1 MSVTI
6 LNPPGGFS
14 QTLQQ
19 LTADEIVPRIFAADH
34 TIWSSRPDE
43 ITNRLGWLRLPQTM
57 PARIPSLREFATSL
71 HGEGFA
77 HVVLL
82 GMGGSSLAPD
92 TLARIFPPRPGA
104 LSLEVLDSTHPESV
118 LRTARNARRVKT
130 LFLVAT
136 KSGTTSETVSLFQYF
151 YRALVSQGV
160 SDPGRRFAAITDPG
174 SPLAGEAA
182 RVGFRKT
189 FLNPPD
195 IGGRYSALSLF
206 GLVPAALLG
215 LDLETWL
222 CTAQDVARTC
232 SGDVPPQD
240 NPALQLGCYLG
251 AAALAG
257 RDKATFL
264 TSRTLA
270 PFGDWIEQ
278 LIAESSGKD
287 GTGILPVLELAG
299 TRATRYSEDRAL
311 VLISHGGDSDLQSA
325 ADALVHAGHPVAR
338 VDVSDS
344 TDLSGQF
351 FLWEMATAIACHL
364 LGVHPF
370 DQPNVESAKRLAREA
385 ADVARRTGS
394 VPTLTDRALDARG
407 LIAGLADLSQ
417 GDYVGVHAYLP
428 ASNGFSN
435 ALHALQA
442 AIRDRF
448 GVAVT
453 VGYGPRFLHS
463 TGQLHKGD
471 AGRGRFIQLV
481 SPDMPSVPIPDGT
494 DGTASSLSF
503 AGLIV
508 SQAHGDRRALAAAGR
523 SVATFALPPP
533 YAASLQAVVRD
544 LLSLPG

>member
-1 MSVTI
+1 MNVTI
-6 LNPPGGFS
+6 LNPPGAFAE
-14 QTLQQ
+14 TLQQ
-19 LTADEIVPRIFAADH
+19 LIADEIVSRIFACDH
-34 TIWSSRPDE
+34 TVWSSRPDE

-57 PARIPSLREFATSL
+57 PAQIPSLRRFAASL
-71 HGEGFA
+71 CNEGFA

-92 TLARIFPPRPGA
+92 MLARIFPPRPGA
-104 LSLEVLDSTHPESV
+104 LSLEVLDSTHPESI
-118 LRTARNARRVKT
+118 LRAARNARSVKT
-130 LFLVAT
+130 CFLVAT
-136 KSGTTSETVSLFQYF
+136 KSGTTSETVSLFRYF
-151 YRALVSQGV
+151 YRALTSQGV

-174 SPLAGEAA
+174 SPLADEAD
-182 RVGFRKT
+182 RVGFRET

-206 GLVPAALLG
+206 GLVPAVLLG

-222 CTAQDVARTC
+222 CTAQDAVRAC
-232 SGDVPPQD
+232 SDKGAMQD

-257 RDKATFL
+257 CDKATL
-264 TSRTLA
+264 LSSRTLA

-287 GTGILPVLELAG
+287 GTGILPVLEPAG
-299 TRATRYSEDRAL
+299 TRATRYSGDRAF
-311 VLISHGGDSDLQSA
+311 VLISHGNDRDLRSA
-325 ADALVHAGHPVAR
+325 ADALVHAGHPVAWI
-338 VDVSDS
+338 DVSDS

-385 ADVARRTGS
+385 ADAARRTGA
-394 VPTLTDRALDARG
+394 VPALADRALDARD
-407 LIAGLADLSQ
+407 LIADLADLSQ

-428 ASNGFSN
+428 ASSDLTN

-471 AGRGRFIQLV
+471 AGRGRFVQLV
-481 SPDMPSVPIPDGT
+481 SPDMPSVPIPDGA
-494 DGTASSLSF
+494 DSDVSSLSF

-523 SVATFALPPP
+523 PVSTFALTPP
-533 YAASLQAVVRD
+533 YAASLRAVVRD
-544 LLSLPG
+544 LPSSSG